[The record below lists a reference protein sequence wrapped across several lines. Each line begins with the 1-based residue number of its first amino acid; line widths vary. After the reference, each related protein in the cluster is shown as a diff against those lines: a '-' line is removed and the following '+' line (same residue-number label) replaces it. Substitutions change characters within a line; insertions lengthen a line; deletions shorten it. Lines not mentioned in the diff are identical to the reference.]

1 LRGPGTYNIVSKLW
15 MMRTKRPSK
24 IAAIL
29 VAIHAVVLSISCA
42 TRVKLYQPKPPISPG
57 KYRAAVI
64 QELSDPKL
72 VQNYETLPQAT
83 PEDRA
88 KKVAHRNRIL
98 REYVWLIDQNYD
110 HFEARYY
117 GAQAGVNWA
126 GDVITIGLTGVAS
139 VTGTAD
145 LKSVLSAIATGVTGI
160 KTSYEKNFFDQQTR
174 SAIVQKMRALR
185 AEQLALL
192 EDENHMKAGLSE
204 YDLQS
209 GINDVNRYY
218 DAGTVIAALQSIAES
233 AGTQTTKAQEKQK
246 ENGKQI
252 QRLQ

>member
-1 LRGPGTYNIVSKLW
+1 
-15 MMRTKRPSK
+15 
-24 IAAIL
+24 
-29 VAIHAVVLSISCA
+29 
-42 TRVKLYQPKPPISPG
+42 
-57 KYRAAVI
+57 
-64 QELSDPKL
+64 
-72 VQNYETLPQAT
+72 
-83 PEDRA
+83 
-88 KKVAHRNRIL
+88 
-98 REYVWLIDQNYD
+98 
-110 HFEARYY
+110 
-117 GAQAGVNWA
+117 
-126 GDVITIGLTGVAS
+126 VAS
-139 VTGTAD
+139 VTGTAH

-204 YDLQS
+204 YDLQG

>member
-1 LRGPGTYNIVSKLW
+1 MKQ
-15 MMRTKRPSK
+15 TKVPSK
-24 IAAIL
+24 IAVCL
-29 VAIHAVVLSISCA
+29 VAIHTAVLSIGCA
-42 TRVKLYQPKPPISPG
+42 TRVKLYQPKPPVSPG
-57 KYRAAVI
+57 KYRAAVVK
-64 QELSDPKL
+64 ELSDPKL
-72 VQNYETLPQAT
+72 VDDYEALPQAT
-83 PEDRA
+83 REDRE
-88 KKVAHRNRIL
+88 KKVARRNRIL

-110 HFEARYY
+110 QFEARYY

-126 GDVITIGLTGVAS
+126 GDVVNIGLTGVSS
-139 VTGTAD
+139 VTGTAH

-192 EDENHMKAGLSE
+192 EDENHMKAGISE

-233 AGTQTTKAQEKQK
+233 AGTQTIKAQDKQR
-246 ENGKQI
+246 ENGRKNQQI
-252 QRLQ
+252 Q